1 MSIRMNWLFA
11 GELLCA
17 GAVEGFAC
25 CRARPADWIGGRARR
40 LAEWPQRSAGESRR
54 VADGDG
60 FKFQNVRCV
69 RECVGGVTEW
79 EG

>member
-1 MSIRMNWLFA
+1 MNWLFA

-40 LAEWPQRSAGESRR
+40 LAAAIGGRARRLAASSNRRENHGGWPTAMGLNFKMSAACVSAW
-54 VADGDG
+54 VA
-60 FKFQNVRCV
+60 
-69 RECVGGVTEW
+69 
-79 EG
+79 